1 MAWPTRRSSS
11 SEADPVRAVV
21 LTDERPRLEIADLA
35 SPVPGPGEALLRVSG
50 CGICGSD
57 LHLASQLAAPG
68 TVLGHEIAGVIA
80 GLGTGI
86 DPGRWPEGTA
96 VVARPFGGCGDCDFC
111 RGGRADH
118 CAQFQLIGLER
129 PGGFAEFVT
138 VRGDELFRLPARVGA
153 DEQPLVEP
161 LAVVRRAFRRGQ
173 VTPADRLAV
182 LGAGP
187 IGLAAVAWAVT
198 VGVEVVVVSEPSALR
213 RDLALRLGAAAAFDP
228 TDTSVAAAVA
238 EATDGGPSVVVEC
251 SGRPGLIEQAAVGGR
266 VVVVGICPQND
277 VIFPFWALSKEL
289 DVRFAI
295 YYGRE
300 DFTDTLDALDSH
312 RLDARSIVTETITL
326 EGLPER
332 FAQLERDPDAGKVI
346 VRP

>member
-1 MAWPTRRSSS
+1 
-11 SEADPVRAVV
+11 VRAAV
-21 LTDERPRLEIADLA
+21 LTEERPRLEMADLVA
-35 SPVPGPGEALLRVSG
+35 PVPAPGEALLRITG

-57 LHLASQLAAPG
+57 LHLASQLAAAG
-68 TVLGHEIAGVIA
+68 AVLGHEIAGELA
-80 GLGTGI
+80 GVGDGV
-86 DPGRWPEGTA
+86 DPARWPMGTA
-96 VVARPFGGCGDCDFC
+96 VVARPFGGCGTCSFC
-111 RGGRADH
+111 QGGRADH

-138 VRGDELFRLPARVGA
+138 VREDELFRLPAIVSA

-173 VTPADRLAV
+173 VTAADRVAV

-187 IGLAAVAWAVT
+187 IGLAVVAWAKAI
-198 VGVEVVVVSEPSALR
+198 GVDVVVVSEPSALR
-213 RDLALRLGAAAAFDP
+213 RDLARQLGATAAFDP
-228 TDTSVAAAVA
+228 SNEPVAASVA
-238 EATDGGPSVVVEC
+238 EATGVGPTIVFEC
-251 SGRPGLIEQAAVGGR
+251 SGRPGLIEQAIEMTAIDGR
-266 VVVVGICPQND
+266 VVVVGICPQTD
-277 VIFPFWALSKEL
+277 EIFPFWALSKEL

-300 DFTDTLDALDSH
+300 DFTDTLDALETH
-312 RLDARSIVTETITL
+312 QLDARAMVTETIGL
-326 EGLPER
+326 EELPER

>member
-1 MAWPTRRSSS
+1 M
-11 SEADPVRAVV
+11 
-21 LTDERPRLEIADLA
+21 LTDERPRLEMADVPMP
-35 SPVPGPGEALLRVSG
+35 SPGPGEALLRITG

-68 TVLGHEIAGVIA
+68 AVLGHEIAGEVA
-80 GLGTGI
+80 GVGAGI
-86 DPGRWPEGTA
+86 DPARWPDGTP
-96 VVARPFGGCGDCDFC
+96 VVARPFGGCGQCAFC

-138 VRGDELFRLPARVGA
+138 VRGDELFKLPATVGD

-173 VTPADRLAV
+173 VEPGDGVAV

-187 IGLAAVAWAVT
+187 IGLAAVAWAVAI
-198 VGVEVVVVSEPSALR
+198 GVEAVVVSEPSPLR
-213 RDLALRLGAAAAFDP
+213 RELALLLGATAVFDP
-228 TDTSVAAAVA
+228 AAEPIAAGVSA
-238 EATDGGPSVVVEC
+238 ATGGGPSVVFEC
-251 SGRPGLIEQAAVGGR
+251 SGRPGLIEQAIELTAVDGR

-277 VIFPFWALSKEL
+277 EIFPFWALSKEL
-289 DVRFAI
+289 DVRFSI

-300 DFTDTLDALDSH
+300 DFTDTLAALDAH
-312 RLDARSIVTETITL
+312 RLDARSMVTETIGL
-326 EGLPER
+326 EELPER
-332 FAQLERDPDAGKVI
+332 FARLERDPDAGKVI

>member
-1 MAWPTRRSSS
+1 MADVP
-11 SEADPVRAVV
+11 
-21 LTDERPRLEIADLA
+21 
-35 SPVPGPGEALLRVSG
+35 SPVPGPGEALLRITG

-68 TVLGHEIAGVIA
+68 AVLGHEIAGVIA
-80 GLGTGI
+80 GVGTGV
-86 DPGRWPEGTA
+86 DSVRWPDGTA
-96 VVARPFGGCGDCDFC
+96 VVARPFGGCGSCSHC

-118 CAQFQLIGLER
+118 CGQFQLIGLER

-138 VRGDELFRLPARVGA
+138 VRGDELFKLPAAIGA

-173 VTPADRLAV
+173 VTAADRVAV

-187 IGLAAVAWAVT
+187 IGLAAVAWAVAT
-198 VGVEVVVVSEPSALR
+198 GVEVVAVSEPSALR
-213 RDLALRLGAAAAFDP
+213 RDLALGLGATAVFDP
-228 TDTSVAAAVA
+228 TSDPVAAGIA
-238 EATDGGPSVVVEC
+238 EATNGGPTVIFEC
-251 SGRPGLIEQAAVGGR
+251 SGRPGLIEQAIEMAVVDGR
-266 VVVVGICPQND
+266 IVVVGICPQND
-277 VIFPFWALSKEL
+277 EIFPFWALSKEL
-289 DVRFAI
+289 DLRFAI

-312 RLDARSIVTETITL
+312 RLDARSMVTETITL
-326 EGLPER
+326 EELPER
-332 FAQLERDPDAGKVI
+332 FARLERDPDAGKVI

>member
-1 MAWPTRRSSS
+1 M
-11 SEADPVRAVV
+11 RAAV
-21 LTDERPRLEIADLA
+21 LLEERPRLEMADVA
-35 SPVPGPGEALLRVSG
+35 APVAGPGEALLRVTG

-80 GLGTGI
+80 GVGPGI
-86 DPGRWPEGTA
+86 DPARWPDGTA
-96 VVARPFGGCGDCDFC
+96 VVARPFGGCGSCPFC
-111 RGGRADH
+111 RSGRADH

-138 VRGDELFRLPARVGA
+138 VRGDELFKLPASVSA

-173 VTPADRLAV
+173 VVPGDRLAV

-187 IGLAAVAWAVT
+187 IGLAAVAWAVSI
-198 VGVEVVVVSEPSALR
+198 GVETVVVSEPSALR
-213 RDLALRLGAAAAFDP
+213 RDLALRLGAQAAFDP
-228 TDTSVAAAVA
+228 SSEPVASAVA
-238 EATDGGPSVVVEC
+238 EATGGGPTVVFEC
-251 SGRPGLIEQAAVGGR
+251 SGRPGLIEQAIELTAVDGR

-277 VIFPFWALSKEL
+277 EIFPFWALSKEL
-289 DVRFAI
+289 DLRFAI

-300 DFTDTLDALDSH
+300 DFTDTLDALDGH
-312 RLDARSIVTETITL
+312 RLDARSMVTEII
-326 EGLPER
+326 GLDELPDR
-332 FAQLERDPDAGKVI
+332 FARLERDPDAGKVI